1 MLTVGDPFP
10 TFALQAAVS
19 LERGREFQTITN
31 ETHAGRWKV
40 VFFWPMDFTFICPT
54 EIAEFGRRHGDF
66 TDRDA
71 VVLGVS
77 TDTHFVH
84 LAWRRHHEDLRDLP
98 FAMLADTKRELAEA
112 LGVLHK
118 QDGVALRATFI
129 VDPEGVIRHVSVN
142 DLSVGR
148 NVEETLRV
156 LDALQTDE
164 LCPCNWQKGQPT
176 LNGGTPEPAPV
187 AA

>member
-1 MLTVGDPFP
+1 MLTVGDKIPHFE
-10 TFALQAAVS
+10 LQAVVS
-19 LERGREFQTITN
+19 RDKGKEFSPITDQS
-31 ETHAGRWKV
+31 HPGKWLV
-40 VFFWPMDFTFICPT
+40 LFFWPMDFTFICPT
-54 EIAEFGRRHGDF
+54 EIAAFGKRARDF
-66 TDRDA
+66 ADRDTQI
-71 VVLGVS
+71 LGAS

-84 LAWRRHHEDLRDLP
+84 LAWRNNHPDLADLP
-98 FAMLADTKRELAEA
+98 YPMLADTKRELATA
-112 LGVLHK
+112 LGILHK

-129 VDPEGVIRHVSVN
+129 VDPTGIIRWAQVN

-148 NVEETLRV
+148 SVDEVLRV

-176 LNGGTPEPAPV
+176 LE